1 MTEPVTE
8 LEPIPTAL
16 RGAPPA
22 PPDAEEPPT
31 RWSGERRVWVRMALL
46 SAILAIVVAVLVH
59 TRDDRSAPTGAS
71 AVASTAALPGDP
83 GRTRSMAEVARASV
97 AEQAHVAEENRKA
110 EEAFARL
117 HAPVPAKLTEAPA
130 AVAAAAVAEAA
141 PIGLAPTGE
150 SLAAGAP
157 AEPAPSGEPANGARA
172 SADEAGTVPVGGE
185 AGSADEAG
193 AAPVGAE
200 AVSVD
205 EVERTDVR
213 ALLEGAEADLVAER
227 LTSPAGRN
235 AYEKYRQVLAID
247 PGNAAAEEGLSR
259 VVDGYLRLVGKAM
272 KKGKPDLARDFLD
285 RAEQVLPGAER
296 IALARRTLDGD
307 VSGAAG
313 TGAAPAN

>member
-1 MTEPVTE
+1 
-8 LEPIPTAL
+8 
-16 RGAPPA
+16 
-22 PPDAEEPPT
+22 
-31 RWSGERRVWVRMALL
+31 MAVV
-46 SAILAIVVAVLVH
+46 SAILAIVVAVFVH
-59 TRDDRSAPTGAS
+59 TRDDPSARTEAS

-83 GRTRSMAEVARASV
+83 GRTRSMTEVAQASV

-117 HAPVPAKLTEAPA
+117 RAPVPAKLTEAPA

-150 SLAAGAP
+150 SLAALAP
-157 AEPAPSGEPANGARA
+157 AEPASSREPANGAMA
-172 SADEAGTVPVGGE
+172 SADA
-185 AGSADEAG
+185 AGSAA
-193 AAPVGAE
+193 VGAQ
-200 AVSVD
+200 AVSAD
-205 EVERTDVR
+205 ETEPTDVR
-213 ALLEGAEADLVAER
+213 ILLEGAQADLVAER

-296 IALARRTLDGD
+296 IALARRALDDD
-307 VSGAAG
+307 VSGADAG